1 MSEKSAPAVT
11 AEPAVQ
17 PYIPA
22 SQSLPEITVK
32 AFVLGFIL
40 AAVLAGA
47 NAYLGLKVGMT
58 VSASIPAAVVSM
70 AILRFFRESNILEN
84 NIVQTIASAG
94 SSLSAG
100 VIFTLPGLIL
110 LNYWQGFP
118 FIATFVIAFVGGI
131 LGIFF
136 SIPLRRALVLEAGL
150 KFPEGLATG
159 EVLKAGSMGGQ
170 GVKAIAAAGFAA
182 AFLKLC
188 QTGFKIAASPVT
200 GAVSAGRSI
209 FGIGLDLGPALLAVG
224 YIVGL
229 DIGTVI
235 LAGGIISWIFA
246 IPIFMAVADP
256 VTVQSIV
263 GDATGYDAAGAVW
276 SARIRFLGVGAMAVG
291 GFWALIELVKPI
303 TAGIRSS
310 VAAMRSARAGGRAEI
325 PRTERDIP
333 FNIVILCTI
342 ALAVPLFLAFIFI
355 IDRGELGISTGLYAG
370 TILLSFV
377 FALVA
382 GFIFSSVA
390 GYMSGLVG
398 SSNNPISG
406 VTIATILA
414 ISLILLAVLGLQVD
428 FSIDVGRATSA
439 AATAILVGAV
449 VCCAAAISGDNL
461 QDLKAG
467 QIVGA
472 TPWKQQVML
481 MVGVFASALVISPV
495 LDLLFQAYGLGGI
508 LPRAGMDESE
518 MLNAPQATLMSS
530 VANGV
535 FLRNLPWTM
544 IGIGAVLAVAVI
556 VIDKMLEA
564 RGSTF
569 RAPVLAVAVGIYLPI
584 DVTAPIFVG
593 GLVAWAAGR
602 HMARRQAERGL
613 EIGEIHQKDTGRGVL
628 FASGLITGEALMG
641 IVLAIPF
648 ALAEST
654 SVLAVPFDALGIA
667 PGAVSLITTTIGIA
681 AYAGFIVWLYRV
693 ARGD

>member
-1 MSEKSAPAVT
+1 MSEKLAPA
-11 AEPAVQ
+11 ASEEPSVQ
-17 PYIPA
+17 PFIPA

-40 AAVLAGA
+40 AAILAGA

-70 AILRFFRESNILEN
+70 AILRFFRNSNILEN

-118 FIATFVIAFVGGI
+118 FIATFAIAFIGGI

-159 EVLKAGSMGGQ
+159 EVLKAGSKGGQ

-188 QTGFKIAASPVT
+188 QTGFKVAASPVT
-200 GAVSAGRSI
+200 GAVSVGRSI
-209 FGIGLDLGPALLAVG
+209 FGAGLDLGPALLAVG
-224 YIVGL
+224 YIVGM

-256 VTVQSIV
+256 ATVQSIV
-263 GDATGYDAAGAVW
+263 GDATGYDAAGAIW
-276 SARIRFLGVGAMAVG
+276 SARIRYLGVGAMAVG

-310 VAAMRSARAGGRAEI
+310 LAAMQQARGGGESEI

-333 FNIVILCTI
+333 FNVVLISTVV
-342 ALAVPLFLAFIFI
+342 LAIPLFLAFIFI
-355 IDRGELGISTGLYAG
+355 INPSELGISTGLYIG
-370 TILLSFV
+370 TIVLSFG
-377 FALVA
+377 FALFA

-414 ISLILLAVLGLQVD
+414 ISLILLSVLGLQID

-495 LDLLFQAYGLGGI
+495 LDLLFQAYGLGGV
-508 LPRAGMDESE
+508 LPRPGMDESE

-535 FLRNLPWTM
+535 FLRSLPWPM
-544 IGIGAVLAVAVI
+544 IGIGAVIAVAVI
-556 VIDKMLEA
+556 ILDKMLEA
-564 RGSTF
+564 RGATF

-602 HMARRQAERGL
+602 HLARRQAQLGQEFD
-613 EIGEIHQKDTGRGVL
+613 EIHQKDAGRGVL

-641 IVLAIPF
+641 ILLAIPF
-648 ALAEST
+648 ALAENT
-654 SVLAVPFDALGIA
+654 SVLAVPFESLGIS
-667 PGAVSLITTTIGIA
+667 PEAVGVITTTVGVA

-693 ARGD
+693 ARSD